1 MKPVPVKTFPVT
13 WKAARERHML
23 IDEEIKIA
31 LELEPGMS
39 NGDIA
44 RALGISYN
52 DVSRSLRRLGIKR
65 PNNLPRPKKG
75 N

>member
-1 MKPVPVKTFPVT
+1 MIPVKTFPFS
-13 WKAARERHML
+13 WKQANERQAK
-23 IDEEIKIA
+23 IDEEVKLA
-31 LELEPGMS
+31 LDLEPRTT
-39 NGDIA
+39 NGEIA
-44 RALGISYN
+44 SGLGISYN

>member
-1 MKPVPVKTFPVT
+1 MKTIPAKIFPVT

-31 LELEPGMS
+31 LESEPS
-39 NGDIA
+39 IKSGDLA
-44 RALGISYN
+44 AALGIGYN
-52 DVSRSLRRLGIKR
+52 DVSRLLRLGIKR